1 MPPRDASRSAE
12 RQGPLKP
19 LHFLMLVSLSEAE
32 RHPYGLK
39 KDLEA
44 REPGRL
50 RLGAGTL
57 YRAIQQL
64 LDAGLIAESERRP
77 VRELDDERRT
87 YYRLTTLGRQAAA
100 AEARRLTALVGSSRV
115 RKLAERGET
124 A

>member
-1 MPPRDASRSAE
+1 MPSRDASRPTG

-50 RLGAGTL
+50 RLGAGGPSIEPSSNCST
-57 YRAIQQL
+57 
-64 LDAGLIAESERRP
+64 P
-77 VRELDDERRT
+77 
-87 YYRLTTLGRQAAA
+87 
-100 AEARRLTALVGSSRV
+100 GSSRIRV
-115 RKLAERGET
+115 
-124 A
+124 